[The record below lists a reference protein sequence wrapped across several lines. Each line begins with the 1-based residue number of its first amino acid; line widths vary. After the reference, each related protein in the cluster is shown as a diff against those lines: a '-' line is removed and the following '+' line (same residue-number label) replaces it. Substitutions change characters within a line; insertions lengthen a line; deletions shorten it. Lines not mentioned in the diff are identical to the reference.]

1 MSDSTPQETLDRQIE
16 LYCSSIEYFLEAR
29 ANQVQ
34 LWLVRFVEERLR
46 GKCDNPPEFWL
57 LMAEVLVGD
66 GVRLLV
72 ETDED

>member
-1 MSDSTPQETLDRQIE
+1 LIRQRLDACWIVRQ
-16 LYCSSIEYFLEAR
+16 
-29 ANQVQ
+29 
-34 LWLVRFVEERLR
+34 LVRIVAQTEDDGCAGFGDFDEAVKALLR